1 MIFFSLPTFVSTS
14 TLFIFLFLFFWV
26 GVNSDDLIYLYDIA
40 SESLANDVKGE
51 NDVVVGEIL
60 FEFGDLTLFS
70 ITSEFLA
77 IDVSSSNVVS

>member
-1 MIFFSLPTFVSTS
+1 MYPLQHYSYFYFY
-14 TLFIFLFLFFWV
+14 FFWV
-26 GVNSDDLIYLYDIA
+26 GVNSGDLIYLYDIA

-51 NDVVVGEIL
+51 VDVVVGEIL